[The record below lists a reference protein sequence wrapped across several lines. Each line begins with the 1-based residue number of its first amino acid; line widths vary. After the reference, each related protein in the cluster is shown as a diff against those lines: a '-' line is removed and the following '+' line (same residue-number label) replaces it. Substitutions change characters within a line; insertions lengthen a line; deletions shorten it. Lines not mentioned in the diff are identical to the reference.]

1 MRPKPTELE
10 FCASVHLI
18 TRPDRFCAWQFLP
31 RTVRGGISAGI
42 TLEPIR
48 VTFGPS
54 PLTVTSPERAPLP
67 GDGRRAR
74 PHSGGVRAHHLPGRR
89 ATGRS
94 RGSNPRRR
102 RCRLCSPARPLPAAV
117 DAGVDETE
125 AVLLGLRYV
134 DQCGD
139 EILMQA
145 ATSALAKISSVL
157 SPGVQSV
164 LTAPTTLAFR
174 GYVSRRAVQRHSR
187 SHPVRQ
193 WTGVT
198 KRLGTRCALLRHDKA
213 RAGSDL
219 FPNGYLGCMTCRSFR
234 SLQLR
239 VSVVSC
245 FFLLRIIQ
253 FCNWSK

>member
-1 MRPKPTELE
+1 VSRSARLLSLSQALRGRRYPVTAAELARTLEVSERTIYRDVAQLAAQGAPIQGEGGVGYVLRPGL
-10 FCASVHLI
+10 
-18 TRPDRFCAWQFLP
+18 FLP
-31 RTVRGGISAGI
+31 RLMLS
-42 TLEPIR
+42 E
-48 VTFGPS
+48 
-54 PLTVTSPERAPLP
+54 
-67 GDGRRAR
+67 
-74 PHSGGVRAHHLPGRR
+74 
-89 ATGRS
+89 
-94 RGSNPRRR
+94 
-102 RCRLCSPARPLPAAV
+102 
-117 DAGVDETE
+117 DETE

-239 VSVVSC
+239 VSSG
-245 FFLLRIIQ
+245 LLLLSSSHHPVLQLVEVDIDDRRRIEGQ
-253 FCNWSK
+253 NLRHGEAAYDGVA